1 MTPSCVS
8 SLWEARLT
16 TGNQPLCYIYRDW
29 DGWIPSCPILWS
41 TYMVAR
47 PIITSL
53 LLWSIGLEPFVA
65 TLDPGKGGASSRVD
79 LSKTR
84 GVVTAPSSSSLGHKS
99 AIIVLSQLYTS
110 VAVVVACLSLVG
122 VGLSLVSS
130 FYVYALACCV
140 APETSYPRPIQCLST
155 QSLRMVLAKTER
167 GAAFC

>member
-1 MTPSCVS
+1 M
-8 SLWEARLT
+8 
-16 TGNQPLCYIYRDW
+16 
-29 DGWIPSCPILWS
+29 
-41 TYMVAR
+41 
-47 PIITSL
+47 
-53 LLWSIGLEPFVA
+53 A

-110 VAVVVACLSLVG
+110 VVVVPCLSLVG

-140 APETSYPRPIQCLST
+140 VPPPRDILPPAYS
-155 QSLRMVLAKTER
+155 MPKHTEP
-167 GAAFC
+167 